1 MQCNTS
7 LVTHVR
13 QFSYNVLIEKLSILF
28 VFHLVTTLNEIINI
42 IGFCFESINEI
53 IEINKRF
60 ISKRD
65 QNFPIIL
72 QAIVKPSI
80 HPFHQLVIHLS
91 IHPSIAP

>member
-1 MQCNTS
+1 MQCNMS

-13 QFSYNVLIEKLSILF
+13 PYNVLIDKLSILF
-28 VFHLVTTLNEIINI
+28 VFHLITTLNEIINI

-60 ISKRD
+60 ISKRN
-65 QNFPIIL
+65 QNFQIIL

-80 HPFHQLVIHLS
+80 HPFDQLVIHLS